1 MILNLLYIFAMLNNN
16 KYKLLNSLKDKVMKT
31 QILIAAIFFS
41 GFTFAQ
47 EKKQDTVKT
56 KSIEAVTLTKQVF
69 KKQSDRFVY
78 DVASSPVAKGNTTFD
93 LLKQTP
99 LLSTTDDKTFKI
111 VGKNNVLIYING
123 RKSNMDA
130 ESLTQFLKNT
140 PAENIQK
147 IEVITVPGS
156 EYQVESSDGIIN
168 IVLKKKMSNGTSG
181 NMRMSNT
188 QNKYNASNASF
199 SVNYRKDKLGI
210 NANLSGGEN
219 INPQSYV
226 LKNGIGQVRNESVG
240 NIDDP
245 NKNLGG
251 YLNIDYQLTEK
262 SNLAL
267 SWNSWANKSYNST
280 IDLLNTLTMPNSK
293 GILET
298 SYTKT
303 KNKEDARNYNNSV
316 NLNYE
321 IKLDS
326 LGSKFNAN
334 AAYLIYKRFQY
345 SDNNTMISD
354 VKGSTSGFSRTGRK
368 IIQNI
373 PQIVNNFSGTVD
385 YIQKFKNDFTFSA
398 GGNFNKTKTDNDT
411 KNYNFAYNYDDA
423 TGTLTGIDTKPDFNH
438 FIYDEN
444 IYGIYVTFEKK
455 FSDKFSGKV
464 GARYEIT
471 NSLGTADSP
480 TNSIAEQQHQRIERN
495 YNNLLPYVS
504 FNYAI
509 NDKNNISYSFSSRM
523 GRPSFWELNPVRN
536 IITEDNYTQNNPF
549 VKASSN
555 YNQELTYMYKNSY
568 FLILN
573 HTYEK
578 DQITQVPLQKKYVDN
593 NGMERVRLAYI
604 RTNFGDKQ
612 EMSAMLGIQKSLFKQ
627 YLTLNF
633 NAGVQHN
640 INNGTLN
647 TDPTTGQVFDTYI
660 NNRKSTSLVINSNN
674 TLRLDK
680 NKTWFLGVNFFY
692 VDKQQIELGVLK
704 NLMSLDLSIKKNW
717 NDWTFAVNMNDV
729 LRTNVVEIEDYQS
742 NGNYN
747 YIKNDMYRRNITV
760 SLTYNFGNKK
770 VKKVREIES
779 ASDAIKNR
787 TR

>member
-1 MILNLLYIFAMLNNN
+1 
-16 KYKLLNSLKDKVMKT
+16 MKT
-31 QILIAAIFFS
+31 TILIAAIFFS
-41 GFTFAQ
+41 GLTFAQ
-47 EKKQDTVKT
+47 EKKQDSVKT
-56 KSIEAVTLTKQVF
+56 KSIEGVTMTKQVF

-78 DVASSPVAKGNTTFD
+78 DVAASPVAKGNTTFD

-99 LLSTTDDKTFKI
+99 LLSTTDDKTLKI
-111 VGKNNVLIYING
+111 AGKNNALIYING
-123 RKSNMDA
+123 RKTNMDA

-168 IVLKKKMSNGTSG
+168 IVLKKKMSDGTSG
-181 NMRMSNT
+181 NMRMSNS
-188 QNKYNASNASF
+188 QNKYNSSNASF

-219 INPQSYV
+219 INPQTYV
-226 LKNGIGQVRNESVG
+226 LRNRSGNVQNESVG
-240 NIDDP
+240 DIDDP

-251 YLNIDYQLTEK
+251 YLNVDYQLNDK

-267 SWNSWANKSYNST
+267 SWNSWANRSYNST
-280 IDLLNTLTMPNSK
+280 IDLLNTITRYDNNDNLLSTD
-293 GILET
+293 
-298 SYTKT
+298 YTRT
-303 KNKEDARNYNNSV
+303 KNKENARNYNNSV

-321 IKLDS
+321 LKLDS
-326 LGSKFNAN
+326 LGSKFNVN
-334 AAYLIYKRFQY
+334 AAYLNYKRFQY

-354 VKGSTSGFSRTGRK
+354 VAGSTSGFSRTGKK
-368 IIQNI
+368 IIQDI
-373 PQIVNNFSGTVD
+373 PQIINNFSGTVD
-385 YIQKFKNDFTFSA
+385 YIQKFKNDFTFSV

-411 KNYNFAYNYDDA
+411 KNYTYDYIYNN
-423 TGTLTGIDTKPDFNH
+423 TGQLQLVNLTTDPNH

-444 IYGIYVTFEKK
+444 IYGAYLTLEKK

-471 NSLGTADSP
+471 NSLGTSDNAKQP
-480 TNSIAEQQHQRIERN
+480 EYQKIERN
-495 YNNLLPYVS
+495 YNNFLPYLS

-523 GRPSFWELNPVRN
+523 RRPSFWELNPVKN
-536 IITEDNYTQNNPF
+536 IITQDNYTQNNPF
-549 VKASSN
+549 VKASST

-578 DQITQVPLQKKYVDN
+578 DQITQVPLQRSYIDPETNQK
-593 NGMERVRLAYI
+593 RVQLAYI

-660 NNRKSTSLVINSNN
+660 NDRKSTSLVITSNN

-680 NKTWFLGVNFFY
+680 KKTWFLGVNFFY
-692 VDKQQIELGVLK
+692 VDQQQIELGILK
-704 NLMSLDLSIKKNW
+704 DLMSLDLSIKKNW
-717 NDWTFAVNMNDV
+717 NDWTFAVNVNDV
-729 LRTNVVEIEDYQS
+729 LRTNLVEIEDFQS
-742 NGNYN
+742 SGNYN
-747 YIKNDMYRRNITV
+747 YIRNDQYRKNLTV
-760 SLTYNFGNKK
+760 SITYNFGNQK
-770 VKKVREIES
+770 VKKVRDIES

>member
-1 MILNLLYIFAMLNNN
+1 
-16 KYKLLNSLKDKVMKT
+16 MKT
-31 QILIAAIFFS
+31 TILIAAIFFS
-41 GFTFAQ
+41 GMTFAQ

-56 KSIEAVTLTKQVF
+56 KSIEGITLTKQVF

-78 DVASSPVAKGNTTFD
+78 DVAASPVAKGNTTFD

-99 LLSTTDDKTFKI
+99 LLSTTDDKTLKI
-111 VGKNNVLIYING
+111 TGKNNALIFING
-123 RKSNMDA
+123 RKTNMDA

-168 IVLKKKMSNGTSG
+168 IVLKKKMSDGTSG
-181 NMRMSNT
+181 NMRMSNS
-188 QNKYNASNASF
+188 QNKYNSSNASF

-219 INPQSYV
+219 INPQTYV
-226 LKNGIGQVRNESVG
+226 LRNRSGNVQNESVG
-240 NIDDP
+240 DIDDP

-251 YLNIDYQLTEK
+251 YVNVDYQLNDK

-267 SWNSWANKSYNST
+267 SWNSWANRSYDST
-280 IDLLNTLTMPNSK
+280 IDLLNTITRYDDANNLISTD
-293 GILET
+293 
-298 SYTKT
+298 YTRT
-303 KNKEDARNYNNSV
+303 KNKENARNYNNSV

-321 IKLDS
+321 LKLDS
-326 LGSKFNAN
+326 LGSKFNVN
-334 AAYLIYKRFQY
+334 AAYLNYKRFQY

-354 VKGSTSGFSRTGRK
+354 VQGSTSGFSRTGKK
-368 IIQNI
+368 IIQDI
-373 PQIVNNFSGTVD
+373 PQIINNFSGTVD

-411 KNYNFAYNYDDA
+411 KNYTYDYIYNDA
-423 TGTLTGIDTKPDFNH
+423 GQLQIIDLTTDPNH

-444 IYGIYVTFEKK
+444 IYGAYLTLEKK
-455 FSDKFSGKV
+455 FSDKFSGKI

-471 NSLGTADSP
+471 NSLGTSDNAKQP
-480 TNSIAEQQHQRIERN
+480 EYRKIERN

-523 GRPSFWELNPVRN
+523 RRPSFWELNPVKN
-536 IITEDNYTQNNPF
+536 IITQDNYTQNNPF
-549 VKASSN
+549 VKASST

-573 HTYEK
+573 HTYVK
-578 DQITQVPLQKKYVDN
+578 DQITQVPLQRSYVDPETN
-593 NGMERVRLAYI
+593 QKRVQLAYI

-612 EMSAMLGIQKSLFKQ
+612 EMSAMLGVQKSLFKQ

-633 NAGVQHN
+633 NAGIQHN

-660 NNRKSTSLVINSNN
+660 NDRKSTSLVITSNN

-680 NKTWFLGVNFFY
+680 KKTWFLGANFFY
-692 VDKQQIELGVLK
+692 VDQQQIELGILK
-704 NLMSLDLSIKKNW
+704 DLMSLDLSIKKNW
-717 NDWTFAVNMNDV
+717 NDWTFAVNVNDV
-729 LRTNVVEIEDYQS
+729 LRTNLVEIEDFQS
-742 NGNYN
+742 SGNYN
-747 YIKNDMYRRNITV
+747 YIKNDMYRRNLTV
-760 SLTYNFGNKK
+760 SITYNFGNQK
-770 VKKVREIES
+770 VKKVRDIES

>member
-1 MILNLLYIFAMLNNN
+1 
-16 KYKLLNSLKDKVMKT
+16 MKT

-41 GFTFAQ
+41 GFAFAQ

-56 KSIEAVTLTKQVF
+56 KTIEGVTMTKQIF

-156 EYQVESSDGIIN
+156 EFQVESSDGIIN

-226 LKNGIGQVRNESVG
+226 LKNGIGQIRNESVG

-245 NKNLGG
+245 NQNLGG
-251 YLNIDYQLTEK
+251 YLNMDYQLTEK
-262 SNLAL
+262 SNLGL

-280 IDLLNTLTMPNSK
+280 IDLLNTLTMPNNK
-293 GILET
+293 GVLET

-334 AAYLIYKRFQY
+334 AAYLIYKRFQH
-345 SDNNTMISD
+345 SDNNTMYSD
-354 VKGSTSGFSRTGRK
+354 VKGSPSGFSRTGKK

-411 KNYNFAYNYDDA
+411 KNYNTAYDYDKA
-423 TGTLTGIDTKPDFNH
+423 TGNLTGVTTNPDFNH

-444 IYGIYVTFEKK
+444 IYGIYLTFEKK

-480 TNSIAEQQHQRIERN
+480 TNTIPEQQHQRIERN
-495 YNNLLPYVS
+495 YNNFLPYLT

-568 FLILN
+568 FIILN

-578 DQITQVPLQKKYVDN
+578 DQITQVPLQREYTDDE
-593 NGMERVRLAYI
+593 GMKRVKLAYI

-612 EMSAMLGIQKSLFKQ
+612 EMSAMLGIQRSLFKQ

-633 NAGVQHN
+633 NAGIQHN

-717 NDWTFAVNMNDV
+717 NDWTFAVNVNDV

-779 ASDAIKNR
+779 ASDDIKKR

>member
-1 MILNLLYIFAMLNNN
+1 
-16 KYKLLNSLKDKVMKT
+16 MKT
-31 QILIAAIFFS
+31 TILIAAIFFS
-41 GFTFAQ
+41 GLTFAQ
-47 EKKQDTVKT
+47 EKKQDSVKT
-56 KSIEAVTLTKQVF
+56 KSIEGVTMTKQVF

-78 DVASSPVAKGNTTFD
+78 DVAASPVAKGNTTFD

-99 LLSTTDDKTFKI
+99 LLSTTDDKTLKI
-111 VGKNNVLIYING
+111 TGKNNALIFING
-123 RKSNMDA
+123 RKTNMDA

-168 IVLKKKMSNGTSG
+168 IVLKKKMSDGTSG
-181 NMRMSNT
+181 NMRMSNS
-188 QNKYNASNASF
+188 QNKYNSSNASF

-219 INPQSYV
+219 INPQTYV
-226 LKNGIGQVRNESVG
+226 LRNRSGNVQNESVG
-240 NIDDP
+240 DIDDP

-251 YLNIDYQLTEK
+251 YVNVDYQLNDK

-267 SWNSWANKSYNST
+267 SWNSWANRSYNST
-280 IDLLNTLTMPNSK
+280 IDLLNTITRYDDDNNLISTD
-293 GILET
+293 
-298 SYTKT
+298 YTRT

-321 IKLDS
+321 LKLDS
-326 LGSKFNAN
+326 LGSKFNVN
-334 AAYLIYKRFQY
+334 AAYLNYKRFQY

-354 VKGSTSGFSRTGRK
+354 VQGSTSGFSRTGKK
-368 IIQNI
+368 IIQDI
-373 PQIVNNFSGTVD
+373 PQIINNFSGTVD

-411 KNYNFAYNYDDA
+411 KNYTYDYIYNSAGQLQIID
-423 TGTLTGIDTKPDFNH
+423 LTTDPNH

-444 IYGIYVTFEKK
+444 IYGAYLTLEKK
-455 FSDKFSGKV
+455 FSDKFSGKI

-471 NSLGTADSP
+471 NSLGTSDNAKQP
-480 TNSIAEQQHQRIERN
+480 EYRKIERN

-523 GRPSFWELNPVRN
+523 RRPSFWELNPVKN
-536 IITEDNYTQNNPF
+536 IITQDNYTQNNPF
-549 VKASSN
+549 VKASST

-573 HTYEK
+573 HTYVK
-578 DQITQVPLQKKYVDN
+578 DQITQVPLQRSYMDPETNQK
-593 NGMERVRLAYI
+593 RVQLAYI

-612 EMSAMLGIQKSLFKQ
+612 EMSAMLGVQKSLFKQ

-660 NNRKSTSLVINSNN
+660 NDRKSTSLVITSNN

-680 NKTWFLGVNFFY
+680 KKTWFLGANFFY
-692 VDKQQIELGVLK
+692 VDQQQIELGILK
-704 NLMSLDLSIKKNW
+704 DLMSLDLSIKKNW
-717 NDWTFAVNMNDV
+717 NDWTFAVNVNDV
-729 LRTNVVEIEDYQS
+729 LRTNLVEIEDFQS
-742 NGNYN
+742 SGNYN
-747 YIKNDMYRRNITV
+747 YIRNDQYRRNLTV
-760 SLTYNFGNKK
+760 SITYNFGNQK
-770 VKKVREIES
+770 VKKVRDIES

>member
-1 MILNLLYIFAMLNNN
+1 
-16 KYKLLNSLKDKVMKT
+16 MKT
-31 QILIAAIFFS
+31 PILIAAIFFS
-41 GFTFAQ
+41 GLTFAQ

-56 KSIEAVTLTKQVF
+56 KNIEGVTLTKQVF

-99 LLSTTDDKTFKI
+99 LLSTTDDKTLKI
-111 VGKNNVLIYING
+111 AGKNNALIYING
-123 RKSNMDA
+123 RKTNMDA

-168 IVLKKKMSNGTSG
+168 IVLKKKMSDGTSG

-188 QNKYNASNASF
+188 QNKFNASNASF

-219 INPQSYV
+219 INPQSYILRNRSENV
-226 LKNGIGQVRNESVG
+226 QNESVG
-240 NIDDP
+240 DIDDP
-245 NKNLGG
+245 NKNIGG

-280 IDLLNTLTMPNSK
+280 INLLNTITRYDDNNNLVSTN
-293 GILET
+293 
-298 SYTKT
+298 YTRT

-321 IKLDS
+321 LKLDS
-326 LGSKFNAN
+326 LGSKLNLN
-334 AAYLIYKRFQY
+334 AAYLNYKRFQF

-354 VKGSTSGFSRTGRK
+354 VAGSTYGFSRTGKK
-368 IIQNI
+368 IVQDI
-373 PQIVNNFSGTVD
+373 PQVINNFSGTVD
-385 YIQKFKNDFTFSA
+385 YIQKLKNDFTFSL

-411 KNYNFAYNYDDA
+411 KNYTYDYIYNTA
-423 TGTLTGIDTKPDFNH
+423 GQLQSVNLTTDPNH

-444 IYGIYVTFEKK
+444 IYGIYLTFEKK

-471 NSLGTADSP
+471 NSLGTSDNAKQP
-480 TNSIAEQQHQRIERN
+480 EYQRIERN
-495 YNNLLPYVS
+495 YNNLLPYLS

-523 GRPSFWELNPVRN
+523 RRPSFWELNPVKN
-536 IITEDNYTQNNPF
+536 IITQDNYTQNNPF
-549 VKASSN
+549 VKASST

-578 DQITQVPLQKKYVDN
+578 DQITQVPLQRSYIDPETNQK
-593 NGMERVRLAYI
+593 RVQLAYI

-640 INNGTLN
+640 INNGTLD

-660 NNRKSTSLVINSNN
+660 NDRKSTSFVVTSNN
-674 TLRLDK
+674 TIRLDK
-680 NKTWFLGVNFFY
+680 KKTWFLGVNFFY

-717 NDWTFAVNMNDV
+717 NDWTFAVNVNDV

-742 NGNYN
+742 SGNYN
-747 YIKNDMYRRNITV
+747 YIKNDMYRRSVNV
-760 SLTYNFGNKK
+760 SITYNFGNQK
-770 VKKVREIES
+770 VKKV
-779 ASDAIKNR
+779 
-787 TR
+787 

>member
-1 MILNLLYIFAMLNNN
+1 
-16 KYKLLNSLKDKVMKT
+16 MKT
-31 QILIAAIFFS
+31 TILIAAIFFS
-41 GFTFAQ
+41 GMTFAQ

-56 KSIEAVTLTKQVF
+56 KSIEGITLTKQVF

-78 DVASSPVAKGNTTFD
+78 DVAASPVAKGNTTFD

-99 LLSTTDDKTFKI
+99 LLSTTDDKTLKI
-111 VGKNNVLIYING
+111 TGKNNALIYING
-123 RKSNMDA
+123 RKTNMDA

-168 IVLKKKMSNGTSG
+168 IVLKKKMSDGTSG
-181 NMRMSNT
+181 NMRMSNS
-188 QNKYNASNASF
+188 QNKYNSSSASF

-219 INPQSYV
+219 INPQTYV
-226 LKNGIGQVRNESVG
+226 LRNRSGNVQNESVG
-240 NIDDP
+240 DIDDP
-245 NKNLGG
+245 NKNIGG
-251 YLNIDYQLTEK
+251 YVNVDYQLNDK

-267 SWNSWANKSYNST
+267 SWNSWANRSYDSA
-280 IDLLNTLTMPNSK
+280 IDLLNTITRYDDNNNLLSTD
-293 GILET
+293 
-298 SYTKT
+298 YTRT
-303 KNKEDARNYNNSV
+303 KNKENARNYNNSV

-321 IKLDS
+321 LKLDS
-326 LGSKFNAN
+326 LGSKLNLN
-334 AAYLIYKRFQY
+334 AAYLNYKRFQY

-354 VKGSTSGFSRTGRK
+354 VQGSTSGFSRTGKK
-368 IIQNI
+368 IIQDI
-373 PQIVNNFSGTVD
+373 PQIINNFSGTVD
-385 YIQKFKNDFTFSA
+385 YIQKFKNDFTASI

-411 KNYNFAYNYDDA
+411 KNYTYDYLYNNA
-423 TGTLTGIDTKPDFNH
+423 GQLQAVHLTTDPNH

-444 IYGIYVTFEKK
+444 IYGAYLTLEKK
-455 FSDKFSGKV
+455 FSDKFSGKI

-471 NSLGTADSP
+471 NSLGTSDNAKQP
-480 TNSIAEQQHQRIERN
+480 EYQKIERN

-523 GRPSFWELNPVRN
+523 RRPSFWELNPVKN
-536 IITEDNYTQNNPF
+536 IITQDNYTQNNPF
-549 VKASSN
+549 VKASST

-573 HTYEK
+573 HTYVK
-578 DQITQVPLQKKYVDN
+578 DQITQVPLQRSYMDPETNQK
-593 NGMERVRLAYI
+593 RVQLAYI

-612 EMSAMLGIQKSLFKQ
+612 EMSAMLGVQKSLFKQ

-633 NAGVQHN
+633 SAGVQHN

-660 NNRKSTSLVINSNN
+660 NDRKSTSLVINSNN

-680 NKTWFLGVNFFY
+680 KKTWFLGVNFFY
-692 VDKQQIELGVLK
+692 VDQQQIELGILK
-704 NLMSLDLSIKKNW
+704 DLMSLDLSIKKNW
-717 NDWTFAVNMNDV
+717 NDWTFAVNVNDV
-729 LRTNVVEIEDYQS
+729 LRTNLVEIEDFQS
-742 NGNYN
+742 SGNYN
-747 YIKNDMYRRNITV
+747 YIKNDMYRRNLTV
-760 SLTYNFGNKK
+760 SITYNFGNQK
-770 VKKVREIES
+770 VKKVRDIES

>member
-1 MILNLLYIFAMLNNN
+1 
-16 KYKLLNSLKDKVMKT
+16 MKT
-31 QILIAAIFFS
+31 TILIAAIFFS
-41 GFTFAQ
+41 GLTFAQ
-47 EKKQDTVKT
+47 EKKQDTLKT
-56 KSIEAVTLTKQVF
+56 KSIEGVTLTKQVF

-78 DVASSPVAKGNTTFD
+78 DVAASPVAKGNTTFD

-99 LLSTTDDKTFKI
+99 LLSTTDDKTLKI
-111 VGKNNVLIYING
+111 VGKNNALIYING
-123 RKSNMDA
+123 RKTNMDA

-168 IVLKKKMSNGTSG
+168 IILKKKMSDGTSG
-181 NMRMSNT
+181 NMRMSNS

-219 INPQSYV
+219 INPQTYI
-226 LKNGIGQVRNESVG
+226 LRNGTDKMQNESVG
-240 NIDDP
+240 DIDDP

-280 IDLLNTLTMPNSK
+280 IDLYNTLIKPNNAGVMTTTHSW
-293 GILET
+293 
-298 SYTKT
+298 T

-334 AAYLIYKRFQY
+334 AAYLNYKRFQF
-345 SDNNTMISD
+345 SNNNTLVYDNQNEI
-354 VKGSTSGFSRTGRK
+354 TTGK
-368 IIQNI
+368 TITQNI
-373 PQIVNNFSGTVD
+373 PQIINNFSGTVD
-385 YIQKFKNDFTFSA
+385 YIQKFKNDFTFSV

-411 KNYNFAYNYDDA
+411 QNNTYLFVDENGNH
-423 TGTLTGIDTKPDFNH
+423 IPTKHDPDFNH

-444 IYGIYVTFEKK
+444 IYGAYLTFEKK

-480 TNSIAEQQHQRIERN
+480 THEIESQRHQRIERN
-495 YNNLLPYVS
+495 YNNLLPYLS

-523 GRPSFWELNPVRN
+523 RRPSFWELNPVRN
-536 IITEDNYTQNNPF
+536 YITDFNYTQNNPF
-549 VKASSN
+549 VKASST

-568 FLILN
+568 FLIVN
-573 HTYEK
+573 HTYVK
-578 DQITQVPLQKKYVDN
+578 DQITQVPLQGYVKSVDGQIGSQN
-593 NGMERVRLAYI
+593 VLRYI

-640 INNGTLN
+640 INNGTLAQ
-647 TDPTTGQVFDTYI
+647 DPTTGDTFVDKDGNPLIYR
-660 NNRKSTSLVINSNN
+660 NNIKSTSLVITSNN
-674 TLRLDK
+674 TIRLDK
-680 NKTWFLGVNFFY
+680 KKTWFLGVNYFY
-692 VDKQQIELGVLK
+692 VDKQQIELGMLK

-717 NDWTFAVNMNDV
+717 NDWTFAVNVNDV
-729 LRTNVVEIEDYQS
+729 LRTNVVEIEDYQA

-747 YIKNDMYRRNITV
+747 YIRNDQYRRNLTV
-760 SLTYNFGNKK
+760 SITYNFGNQK
-770 VKKVREIES
+770 VKKVRDIES